1 MSSAFWYCFSMGP
14 GLQFKVELDI
24 WQVDSGE
31 NLEILWIILFIS
43 FLKKKICNR
52 LSNTKI
58 ISEFNATLATVLT
71 KKGWK
76 NFKKCYNFMLYAFH
90 ATNVFPSLLRT
101 VGIYSVRIPFIL
113 WEFHA
118 LKFELLVKK
127 RDVTIKTMQIFFSFE
142 DFLFF
147 RLMQFMFLKVFFSCS
162 ISKLRNPS
170 TVCTVKASCSPV
182 ILGTRLFLLSILM

>member
-1 MSSAFWYCFSMGP
+1 MEKIWRFFGLFYLFYFS
-14 GLQFKVELDI
+14 
-24 WQVDSGE
+24 
-31 NLEILWIILFIS
+31 
-43 FLKKKICNR
+43 KKICNR

-101 VGIYSVRIPFIL
+101 VSIYSVRIPFIL

-127 RDVTIKTMQIFFSFE
+127 RDVAIKTMQIFFSFE
-142 DFLFF
+142 DLPFF
-147 RLMQFMFLKVFFSCS
+147 RLMQFMFLKVFFLVPSAS
-162 ISKLRNPS
+162 WEIHLLFAQLRLH
-170 TVCTVKASCSPV
+170 VH
-182 ILGTRLFLLSILM
+182 LSSLKPGCFFCLY